1 MKYDR
6 FGREFANTVY
16 PGLKGDR
23 VRDAERLCK
32 EIEHIA
38 YRSIMIFVLMTVIMI
53 IVIVIAIS
61 SKDDVMMAN
70 ITIATGMMTLMI
82 CGMITMCCYGRY
94 TLLRPLQNWVT
105 VELALGGKYE
115 EKEYDGKSEE

>member
-32 EIEHIA
+32 EIEQIA
-38 YRSIMIFVLMTVIMI
+38 HRSIMTFVLMTVAMI
-53 IVIVIAIS
+53 IVIVIAIL
-61 SKDDVMMAN
+61 SKDVMMAN
-70 ITIATGMMTLMI
+70 IAIVIGTVTLII
-82 CGMITMCCYGRY
+82 CGMFAMCCYGRY

-115 EKEYDGKSEE
+115 EEKHDGKSEE